1 MKRKMKLEI
10 FINKKKMILA
20 SHYKLDF
27 FFCIF
32 FFFQKHGHVIR
43 FDYNCQVSK
52 QKLVNTYNK
61 HLMKYG
67 SIKMRPKMYLELKI
81 EKVLHT

>member
-1 MKRKMKLEI
+1 
-10 FINKKKMILA
+10 MILA
-20 SHYKLDF
+20 TINKLDYF
-27 FFCIF
+27 FLHFL
-32 FFFQKHGHVIR
+32 FFQKIGQVIR